1 MLAKFWPL
9 LRIKAVIVKQA
20 GAKISFQPAMLSQ
33 FPALDKA
40 ELDRR
45 TDELK
50 RLGFEEL
57 GDFTLVRD
65 VTPVIPGFMRLF
77 VNTRSHCFAEVH
89 QVFPPMRKATP
100 ISVAVTSYMSDAW
113 SLSTGQRKPNTFTY
127 VMRRPRAVSQVV
139 LNGSVSDMV
148 NQHLALRAQM
158 SSELGVRESSETSAE
173 AYFRRAQ
180 EAAEQRRMT
189 VANKST
195 FAIWSD
201 LVSFKLRPKYG
212 WRGEWEKRAASKPKP
227 GYAVASF
234 SQR

>member
-1 MLAKFWPL
+1 
-9 LRIKAVIVKQA
+9 
-20 GAKISFQPAMLSQ
+20 
-33 FPALDKA
+33 
-40 ELDRR
+40 
-45 TDELK
+45 
-50 RLGFEEL
+50 
-57 GDFTLVRD
+57 
-65 VTPVIPGFMRLF
+65 
-77 VNTRSHCFAEVH
+77 
-89 QVFPPMRKATP
+89 
-100 ISVAVTSYMSDAW
+100 
-113 SLSTGQRKPNTFTY
+113 
-127 VMRRPRAVSQVV
+127 
-139 LNGSVSDMV
+139 MV